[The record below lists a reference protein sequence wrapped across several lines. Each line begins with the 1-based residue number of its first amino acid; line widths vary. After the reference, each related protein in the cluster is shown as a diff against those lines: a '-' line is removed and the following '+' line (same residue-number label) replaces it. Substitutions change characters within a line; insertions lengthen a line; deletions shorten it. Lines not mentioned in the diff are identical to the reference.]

1 MSHPD
6 VFSFRLNEIQ
16 NRREADNLRKKYE
29 EWKIKADEPLVLS
42 EHQLQAIIA
51 NTLDQAAAKQLVE
64 WAEKIGYVIKA
75 EGLSTAQIRR
85 VFGAVREIQ
94 MKGFNKPEQRRALLL
109 LKPKLAYTA
118 GRERKTV
125 RLTRVLAAAID
136 FVETEQQFN
145 NFANFF
151 EAIIAYHRAAGGSN

>member
-1 MSHPD
+1 MSSSD
-6 VFSFRLNEIQ
+6 AFSFRLSDIRND
-16 NRREADNLRKKYE
+16 READSLRRKYK
-29 EWKIKADEPLVLS
+29 EWKVKEDEPLALS
-42 EHQLQAIIA
+42 DPQLRTIIT
-51 NTLDQAAAKQLVE
+51 NTTDQESVKQLIQ

-75 EGLSTAQIRR
+75 EGISTAQIRR

-94 MKGFNKPEQRRALLL
+94 MKGFDKPEQRRALLL

-118 GRERKTV
+118 GREKKTA
-125 RLTRVLAAAID
+125 RLARVLAAAID
-136 FVETEQQFN
+136 YVETGPQFD